1 MREKDGCR
9 GKGKPLQKERRH
21 YIKKKEKRKRRWKIP
36 GLKVEDKE
44 TEGLKRERERN
55 LKYF

>member
-9 GKGKPLQKERRH
+9 GKGKPLQKERKH

-44 TEGLKRERERN
+44 TEGLKRERER
-55 LKYF
+55 